1 VPIPVEVWS
10 SDPANQRPQAGKGK
24 TLHILHNMATS
35 DKPGV
40 HYPGVDVIAQLHINM
55 ESLVPDINQAS
66 ENCTSVSLLC
76 RRYGGLLKPVWIE
89 AIHPILFS
97 HPLAPCII
105 PDWAV
110 VEIGHPRIS
119 SSLLMLIYQW
129 LSYSRPRANVFIITV
144 IISLIAWLY
153 YDSHSE

>member
-1 VPIPVEVWS
+1 MPIPVEVWS
-10 SDPANQRPQAGKGK
+10 SDPANQRPQAGQGK

-89 AIHPILFS
+89 AIHPILPQQDTGVS
-97 HPLAPCII
+97 NKTKKTRECHK
-105 PDWAV
+105 
-110 VEIGHPRIS
+110 S
-119 SSLLMLIYQW
+119 
-129 LSYSRPRANVFIITV
+129 
-144 IISLIAWLY
+144 
-153 YDSHSE
+153 

>member
-1 VPIPVEVWS
+1 MPIPVEVWS

-76 RRYGGLLKPVWIE
+76 RRYRGLLKPVWIE
-89 AIHPILFS
+89 AIHPIL
-97 HPLAPCII
+97 PQQKI
-105 PDWAV
+105 PV
-110 VEIGHPRIS
+110 
-119 SSLLMLIYQW
+119 
-129 LSYSRPRANVFIITV
+129 
-144 IISLIAWLY
+144 
-153 YDSHSE
+153 